1 MTKRHPTTW
10 ILVCDG
16 ARGRIFSHESGTK
29 GLTVVTRAGNAEAHR
44 RTRELG
50 SDRPGRTHESTHT
63 GQRHAMEPRVD
74 WHRFEKARFAQEM
87 AAVLDRAALD
97 GAMDRLVLVAPPQ
110 VLGDLRQALGAHG
123 KGKLAGE
130 INKDLTNL
138 EAAELVIQLDEW
150 INR

>member
-1 MTKRHPTTW
+1 
-10 ILVCDG
+10 
-16 ARGRIFSHESGTK
+16 
-29 GLTVVTRAGNAEAHR
+29 
-44 RTRELG
+44 
-50 SDRPGRTHESTHT
+50 
-63 GQRHAMEPRVD
+63 
-74 WHRFEKARFAQEM
+74 
-87 AAVLDRAALD
+87 
-97 GAMDRLVLVAPPQ
+97 MDRLVLVAPPQ